1 MVSKKILIAGI
12 AIILLVSSIIL
23 IRINTNT
30 TKNIGVDVDCRVGEF
45 GEFSSCTRPCGGGF
59 QTKNRTILVPPAGTG
74 DACPSLTEVAE
85 CNTQVCPVDCQ
96 VGDFGEFSTCTRP
109 CGGGFQTRN
118 RTILVPP
125 AGTGAACPPL
135 TQTAACNT
143 QPCPVD
149 CELSGYGE
157 FSPCSRQCGGTKT
170 RNRSVV
176 VPPVGGGAACL
187 ELTETVECSTEDCI
201 ELVMSTVDSLG
212 SFGMPE
218 CGIVTQIIGDLSVND
233 GNVAVVQ
240 SIRLNSVITSLG
252 ISRDIKFG
260 LYIQNPGN
268 PIISKISSTTFFSI
282 FEGLSNT
289 RLEDI
294 FYTINDDSIRFVTG
308 DILGLYIEG
317 CEEGGNYGLDRIN
330 VYIKYYT
337 ICG

>member
-1 MVSKKILIAGI
+1 M
-12 AIILLVSSIIL
+12 
-23 IRINTNT
+23 
-30 TKNIGVDVDCRVGEF
+30 
-45 GEFSSCTRPCGGGF
+45 
-59 QTKNRTILVPPAGTG
+59 
-74 DACPSLTEVAE
+74 
-85 CNTQVCPVDCQ
+85 CPVDCR

-135 TQTAACNT
+135 TEVAECNT

-149 CELSGYGE
+149 CQVGEFGE
-157 FSPCSRQCGGTKT
+157 FSPCSRQCEGTKT

-176 VPPVGGGAACL
+176 VPPVGAGAACPP
-187 ELTETVECSTEDCI
+187 LTDTVECSTEDCI

-212 SFGMPE
+212 SVGMPE
-218 CGIVTQIIGDLSVND
+218 CGIVTQLIGDLSVNG

-240 SIRLNSVITSLG
+240 SIRLNAVITSLG

-260 LYIQNPGN
+260 LYIQTPGD
-268 PIISKISSTTFFSI
+268 PIISKITSTTFFSI

-317 CEEGGNYGLDRIN
+317 CDGGSNYGLDRIN
-330 VYIKYYT
+330 VDIKYYT